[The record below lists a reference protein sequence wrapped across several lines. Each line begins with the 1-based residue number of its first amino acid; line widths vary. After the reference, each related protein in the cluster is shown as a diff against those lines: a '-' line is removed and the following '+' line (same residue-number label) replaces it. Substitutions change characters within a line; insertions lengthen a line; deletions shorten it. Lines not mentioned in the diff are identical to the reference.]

1 MAITENKYTGN
12 GSTVLYSFTFPYLE
26 VADIKVSLDGTLTTA
41 YTLANATTVQFNTA
55 PANGVAIRLFRQTND
70 DALNAQF
77 FPGSAI
83 RSTDLNNNFTQN
95 LYVTQESNR
104 DATQGI
110 TTADAATATANTALS
125 NSSAAV
131 STANTASSNASAA
144 VSTANTASSN
154 ASAAVSTANTASS
167 NATAAVNTANA
178 ATATANSAAS
188 DAATAISTANSA
200 LSTANTASTTATN
213 AVNTANSASSAASSA
228 VSTAN
233 TASSNASAAVST
245 ANTASSNATSAVNTA
260 NSALSTANAAA
271 SAVANAILYDIVAN
285 VAAIPASP
293 ANNDAV
299 EVTDSTGIES
309 FTPLTSIPGGFA
321 GNSGLSVRI
330 VYTTT
335 GNTWTWI
342 QYFPNDPETRYL
354 KEAVTTSDTAPVSPS
369 DGDLWYDSVGG
380 RTYVYYDDG
389 AGSQWVDT
397 SPQGSGVSDAISEG
411 DTSAEVIDTGSDG
424 RFVVT
429 TEGSERLRVDPS
441 GRLLI
446 GTASARSSGG
456 HTGSFQLEG
465 TTFATATAAVTTNS
479 NDSNG
484 PYLNFGKA
492 RGGSIGSTT
501 IVQSGDVLGQI
512 QFNGSDG
519 TSLQNAA
526 FITALVDGTPGAND
540 MPGRLVFSTTSDGTS
555 SPTERLR
562 ITSAGLVGI
571 GTTSPAT
578 LLNIKQNDAIGPT
591 IQLENNAQSVYLNNW
606 GSTGLGGNRT
616 NRVEV
621 NATATGYAA
630 AICAASQIELHV
642 GGTNNEKARIDSSG
656 RLLVGTS
663 SSSSDSVI
671 VAQGYAGVSAGAG
684 EISITRGGTPST
696 ADQGLGTIKFQ
707 NNNNNTG
714 AQIDALSEGSWTG
727 GSNHRSRLTFSTTSD
742 GASSPTER
750 LRIDASGRVGIG
762 TAAPDSRFVIRSHS
776 GVSNTPIF
784 KIEHP
789 SNDADFAISGL
800 YDTDGNIT
808 YLGSNLYYNSSYAV
822 ARFDTGKPSS
832 GISLSGRTGNG
843 EISFLTGTATATE
856 RMRITNSGYTIH
868 HAPGWVLEVATAAAS
883 GTTDRLI
890 YGVSE
895 RAAAGAGGGNQV
907 FIVYSNGNVV
917 NFNNSYGSISDI
929 KLKENI
935 VDAHSQ
941 WDDLK
946 ALQVRNYNF
955 KEGQTHTQIGL
966 VAQEAELVSP
976 GLVTESPD
984 RDEDGN
990 DLGTVTKSVNYSVLY
1005 MKAVKAL
1012 QEAMTRIETLEA
1024 ANTDLAARLTA
1035 LEGGTN

>member
-1 MAITENKYTGN
+1 MAITENEYTGN

-389 AGSQWVDT
+389 DTSQWVDT

-411 DTSAEVIDTGSDG
+411 NTSAEVIDTGSDG

-429 TEGSERLRVDPS
+429 TEGSERLR
-441 GRLLI
+441 
-446 GTASARSSGG
+446 
-456 HTGSFQLEG
+456 
-465 TTFATATAAVTTNS
+465 
-479 NDSNG
+479 
-484 PYLNFGKA
+484 
-492 RGGSIGSTT
+492 
-501 IVQSGDVLGQI
+501 
-512 QFNGSDG
+512 
-519 TSLQNAA
+519 
-526 FITALVDGTPGAND
+526 
-540 MPGRLVFSTTSDGTS
+540 
-555 SPTERLR
+555 

-571 GTTSPAT
+571 GTNSPGSYNSEADDLVITYNSGGTSVA
-578 LLNIKQNDAIGPT
+578 
-591 IQLENNAQSVYLNNW
+591 
-606 GSTGLGGNRT
+606 TGLKMIYFT
-616 NRVEV
+616 
-621 NATATGYAA
+621 T
-630 AICAASQIELHV
+630 
-642 GGTNNEKARIDSSG
+642 GGTDINNR
-656 RLLVGTS
+656 
-663 SSSSDSVI
+663 
-671 VAQGYAGVSAGAG
+671 
-684 EISITRGGTPST
+684 P
-696 ADQGLGTIKFQ
+696 
-707 NNNNNTG
+707 N
-714 AQIDALSEGSWTG
+714 
-727 GSNHRSRLTFSTTSD
+727 
-742 GASSPTER
+742 ASM
-750 LRIDASGRVGIG
+750 RV
-762 TAAPDSRFVIRSHS
+762 
-776 GVSNTPIF
+776 
-784 KIEHP
+784 
-789 SNDADFAISGL
+789 
-800 YDTDGNIT
+800 
-808 YLGSNLYYNSSYAV
+808 
-822 ARFDTGKPSS
+822 
-832 GISLSGRTGNG
+832 
-843 EISFLTGTATATE
+843 
-856 RMRITNSGYTIH
+856 
-868 HAPGWVLEVATAAAS
+868 
-883 GTTDRLI
+883 
-890 YGVSE
+890 
-895 RAAAGAGGGNQV
+895 
-907 FIVYSNGNVV
+907 
-917 NFNNSYGSISDI
+917 
-929 KLKENI
+929 
-935 VDAHSQ
+935 
-941 WDDLK
+941 
-946 ALQVRNYNF
+946 
-955 KEGQTHTQIGL
+955 
-966 VAQEAELVSP
+966 
-976 GLVTESPD
+976 
-984 RDEDGN
+984 
-990 DLGTVTKSVNYSVLY
+990 
-1005 MKAVKAL
+1005 
-1012 QEAMTRIETLEA
+1012 
-1024 ANTDLAARLTA
+1024 
-1035 LEGGTN
+1035 